1 MIKISPFTGGEV
13 KLKVIETSVS
23 FRGETYT
30 LPRTVYQ
37 CMDTGHQFAD
47 SELEQKFIDDVHDE
61 YNKRHAKVSD
71 GTSKWLYRLEFKDAS
86 CGLWYNGNGGW
97 CFEEGIGSL
106 SDDCKTKTLPMD
118 YDWRYQQRGK
128 QWFSSCTNKEDLMHW
143 YSMEDAKSLMEKG
156 FVFTRYLATDYI
168 EYELETVFLKETS
181 LKREEIDIAALFS
194 K

>member
-1 MIKISPFTGGEV
+1 MKISPFTGGEV

-37 CMDTGHQFAD
+37 CVDTGCQFAD
-47 SELEQKFIDDVHDE
+47 SELEQKFIDDVHEE
-61 YNKRHAKVSD
+61 YNKRHAKISD
-71 GTSKWLYRLEFKDAS
+71 GTPKWLYRLEFKDAS

-143 YSMEDAKSLMEKG
+143 YSMEDAKTLLERG

>member
-71 GTSKWLYRLEFKDAS
+71 GTPKWLYRLEFKDTS

-106 SDDCKTKTLPMD
+106 SDDRKTKTLPMD

-143 YSMEDAKSLMEKG
+143 YSMEDAKSLMERG